1 MLIANNHRLVK
12 CLANELIV
20 KDIKCRKSIVE
31 SDWRQLCRW
40 RTATLQLRG
49 AAKDMRLASAT
60 KNSRQF
66 IEYVRNEIETPL
78 NLKNQN

>member
-12 CLANELIV
+12 RSANELIA

-40 RTATLQLRG
+40 HTATLQLRG
-49 AAKDMRLASAT
+49 AAKDIA
-60 KNSRQF
+60 
-66 IEYVRNEIETPL
+66 IGERN
-78 NLKNQN
+78 